1 MSHRSRVRA
10 PQGVC
15 ASILTLCPSFSRSA
29 KTEKKNIM
37 GIKIKESDREREWER
52 ESERET
58 HTDRER
64 ERESERERWKERC
77 VGGRARKHEYAMVQK
92 HAVAAIAQL
101 AARRSHNPKVVSS
114 ILTRRMLFVAKSP
127 HVFYN
132 FWTSLNFLFSNVF
145 GSVSFFQ
152 FIV

>member
-37 GIKIKESDREREWER
+37 GIKIKESDRERERER

-64 ERESERERWKERC
+64 EREREREKERDGKKG
-77 VGGRARKHEYAMVQK
+77 VWGGGQGSMNMQWCRNM
-92 HAVAAIAQL
+92 QL
-101 AARRSHNPKVVSS
+101 RR
-114 ILTRRMLFVAKSP
+114 
-127 HVFYN
+127 
-132 FWTSLNFLFSNVF
+132 
-145 GSVSFFQ
+145 
-152 FIV
+152 